1 VELRMWRAVEV
12 RGCAGAGGAGM
23 QGVQGCRRGADLQQL
38 ELAHTTQPPWHRRDH
53 VDRQPRTTVGAPYQ
67 LGVTHGDPGHV
78 KAHACAHEDVSDE
91 EHLRYGHVRLQHG
104 FTMGLWGT

>member
-1 VELRMWRAVEV
+1 MWRAVEV